1 MDLGLW
7 VIALL
12 PPVSAIA
19 LCALIEFG
27 NRATTQERQE
37 RNAELIR
44 ARRAKINHNQ
54 QKKAGSK

>member
-1 MDLGLW
+1 MDIGLW
-7 VIALL
+7 VIAMT

-19 LCALIEFG
+19 LCAFIEFA
-27 NRATTQERQE
+27 NKPTPQERKD
-37 RNAELIR
+37 RNAELIK

>member
-1 MDLGLW
+1 MDIGLW

-19 LCALIEFG
+19 LCALLEFI
-27 NRATTQERQE
+27 NKPTAQERKD
-37 RNAELIR
+37 RNAELIK

-54 QKKAGSK
+54 QTKAGSK

>member
-1 MDLGLW
+1 MDIGLW

-19 LCALIEFG
+19 LCALIEFA
-27 NRATTQERQE
+27 NKPTPQERKD

-54 QKKAGSK
+54 QKKEGSK